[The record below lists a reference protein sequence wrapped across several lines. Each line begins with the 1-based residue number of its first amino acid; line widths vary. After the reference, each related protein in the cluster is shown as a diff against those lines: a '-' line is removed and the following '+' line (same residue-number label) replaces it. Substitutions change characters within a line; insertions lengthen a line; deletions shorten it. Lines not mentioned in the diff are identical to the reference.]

1 MLRPSSGLLGN
12 VRTPAET
19 LPAAM
24 LQARNIPPVGP
35 TASGAGGRAPTK
47 KPLARAL
54 LVNVAVNTDSSCCAA
69 MGDRLFEALDAEW
82 ATVGTSAQARAA
94 FARWAMVEPALA
106 GMKSPA
112 VAVASCRGAAPA
124 TSAPVLGALL
134 RHANEPLA
142 ARAVLQTVVPSLRIQ
157 AARRVGGVRQMM
169 SGQGWEAGDDFD
181 ADVVE
186 VALRRIAELAG
197 TSPPWPAQAICE
209 STWMTMRCGLVRS
222 ARWGG
227 AVSALNEEVAD
238 VEAGPERSEAEA
250 LTVALVDAVRAQW
263 LPVDDAGVIYTT
275 RVLGRSATELAVAQG
290 RTGRALRAQRSR
302 AEQRLVDAGWAP
314 RVRSAKRL
322 AGSGAAQP
330 AIAG

>member
-1 MLRPSSGLLGN
+1 
-12 VRTPAET
+12 
-19 LPAAM
+19 
-24 LQARNIPPVGP
+24 
-35 TASGAGGRAPTK
+35 
-47 KPLARAL
+47 
-54 LVNVAVNTDSSCCAA
+54 

-82 ATVGTSAQARAA
+82 ATVGTSPQARAA
-94 FARWAMVEPALA
+94 FERWAMVEPALA

-112 VAVASCRGAAPA
+112 DAVASCRGVAPA

-134 RHANEPLA
+134 RHADEPLA

-209 STWMTMRCGLVRS
+209 ATWMTMRCGLVRS

-227 AVSALNEEVAD
+227 TVSALNEDVAD
-238 VEAGPERSEAEA
+238 VVASPERSDAEA
-250 LTVALVDAVRAQW
+250 LTAALVDAVRAQW

-314 RVRSAKRL
+314 RARPAKRL

-330 AIAG
+330 AVAG